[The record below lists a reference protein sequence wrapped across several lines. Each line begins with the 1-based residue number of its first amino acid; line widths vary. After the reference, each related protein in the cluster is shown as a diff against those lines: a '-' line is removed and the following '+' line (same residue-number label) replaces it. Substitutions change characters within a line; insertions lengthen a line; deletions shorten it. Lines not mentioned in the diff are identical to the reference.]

1 MIPRAHITAWRA
13 HAPWSTDAQV
23 EQDLIIS
30 RAIVEVFSAPLLSGG
45 LAFRGGTALHKLYL
59 TPPARYSDDIDLVQ
73 VEGGGIGDIITTL
86 RQALDPW
93 LGAPRRKQSEG
104 RMTMIYR
111 FDSEIP
117 PITPLRLKVEVNTR
131 EHFSVLG
138 FARKHFSVDNPW
150 FRGPAE
156 LLTYEMEE
164 LLATK
169 LRALYQRSKGRD
181 LYDLAAAVQRFP
193 QLDLAKVV
201 ECFERYLEHEGHRVS
216 RAGFEANMSGKMHDP
231 TFHDD
236 IEPLLVPGA
245 FKTDAFDAGAFQT
258 GPPSYDPEAAYRRV
272 HEALIARL
280 PGGPWKGLK

>member
-13 HAPWSTDAQV
+13 QVRWSTDAQV

-30 RAIVEVFSAPLLSGG
+30 RAIVEVFSDSLLSDR
-45 LAFRGGTALHKLYL
+45 LAFRGGTALHKLFL
-59 TPPARYSDDIDLVQ
+59 TPPTRYSEDIDLVQ
-73 VEGGGIGDIITTL
+73 VEGGPIGDIMTAL
-86 RQALDPW
+86 RQRLDPW
-93 LGAPRRKQSEG
+93 LGTPRRRQSEG

-131 EHFSVLG
+131 EHFSVRG
-138 FARKHFSVDNPW
+138 FRRQRFAVDNPW
-150 FRGPAE
+150 FRGSGE
-156 LLTYEMEE
+156 LLTYQLDE

-181 LYDLAAAVQRFP
+181 LYDLAAAIERFP
-193 QLDLAKVV
+193 ALDFARVV
-201 ECFERYLEHEGHRVS
+201 ECFERYLEHEGLQVS
-216 RAGFEANMSGKMHDP
+216 RAEFEMNMAGKMQDP
-231 TFHDD
+231 AFHGD

-245 FKTDAFDAGAFQT
+245 LQADAFDSGAFNT
-258 GPPSYDPEAAYRRV
+258 GAASYDPEAAYRVV

-280 PGGPWKGLK
+280 PGEPWKGVR

>member
-1 MIPRAHITAWRA
+1 VIPRAHITAWRA

-30 RAIVEVFSAPLLSGG
+30 RAIVEVFSAPLLSDR

-59 TPPARYSDDIDLVQ
+59 TPPARYSEDIDLVQ
-73 VEGGGIGDIITTL
+73 VEGGPIGDIMTVL
-86 RQALDPW
+86 RQRLDPW
-93 LGAPRRKQSEG
+93 LGAPKRKQSEG

-131 EHFSVLG
+131 EHFTVCG
-138 FARKHFSVDNPW
+138 FARQRFGVDSQW
-150 FRGPAE
+150 FRGSAE
-156 LLTYEMEE
+156 LLTYELEE

-193 QLDLAKVV
+193 DLDLVRVV
-201 ECFERYLEHEGHRVS
+201 ECFERYLENEGHRVS
-216 RAGFEANMSGKMHDP
+216 RAEFEANMAGKMKDP
-231 TFHDD
+231 TFHGD

-245 FKTDAFDAGAFQT
+245 FQAGAFDAEAFPT
-258 GPPSYDPEAAYRRV
+258 DPPSYDRDAACRRV
-272 HEALIARL
+272 HEALIARV
-280 PGGPWKGLK
+280 PGEPWKGVK